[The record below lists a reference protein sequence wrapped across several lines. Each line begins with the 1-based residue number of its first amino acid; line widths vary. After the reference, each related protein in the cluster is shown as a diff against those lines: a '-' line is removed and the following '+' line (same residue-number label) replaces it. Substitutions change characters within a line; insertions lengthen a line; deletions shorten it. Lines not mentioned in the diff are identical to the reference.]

1 MTEQSFVGGK
11 LLDTGT
17 YSCIFDPPLKCRTRT
32 MQKIYTTRKQSS
44 RRTSRMISKLMMDE
58 EAEIEWA
65 ISEKI
70 RKIPQWKRY
79 FSVSETM
86 CELDPS
92 AERNE
97 PELKTKCQVI
107 KYISVKQLRVLQMP
121 FAGVPIYNHTI
132 PREFS
137 LNRFIVHILEAASL
151 LLVHHIIHFDLHQK

>member
-1 MTEQSFVGGK
+1 MTEQRFIGGK

-17 YSCIFDPPLKCRTRT
+17 YSCVFDPPLKCRSRT
-32 MQKIYTTRKQSS
+32 LRKRNTSYTQSS
-44 RRTSRMISKLMMDE
+44 PQRMISKLMMDE

-97 PELKTKCQVI
+97 P
-107 KYISVKQLRVLQMP
+107 
-121 FAGVPIYNHTI
+121 
-132 PREFS
+132 
-137 LNRFIVHILEAASL
+137 
-151 LLVHHIIHFDLHQK
+151 